1 MIEAEIEKS
10 LINEF
15 KKLNIEG
22 LRFVGS
28 WEVASPGEVKGVEG
42 ATYDALATVR
52 VNTRT
57 YEGCSCP
64 WCTISC
70 SLGIAYRS
78 ECDATGEKFIDAIE
92 RIMTRFNDWQM
103 SFDDAMNVFSI
114 PGKFD
119 FYGFLLTGGEA
130 SQLDDEIG
138 CWVASQ
144 TFDVKGSI
152 TR

>member
-28 WEVASPGEVKGVEG
+28 WDVASPGEVKGVEG

-52 VNTRT
+52 VSTRT
-57 YEGCSCP
+57 YEGYSYP
-64 WCTISC
+64 WCIISC
-70 SLGIAYRS
+70 SLGLAYRS
-78 ECDATGEKFIDAIE
+78 ECDATGEKFIDAME
-92 RIMTRFNDWQM
+92 RFTTRFNDWQM

-130 SQLDDEIG
+130 PQIDDEIG
-138 CWVASQ
+138 CWIAAQ
-144 TFDVKGSI
+144 TFDIKGSI